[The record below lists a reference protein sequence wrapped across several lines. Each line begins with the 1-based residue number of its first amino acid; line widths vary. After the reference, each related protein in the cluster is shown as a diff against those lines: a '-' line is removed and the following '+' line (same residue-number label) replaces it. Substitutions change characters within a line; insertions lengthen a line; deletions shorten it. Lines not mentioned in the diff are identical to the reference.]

1 MMKAKITFLMLGF
14 MLSLAACDQPRP
26 TCYPIS
32 GQPCSPDDPV
42 HDLRAFWVPFT

>member
-1 MMKAKITFLMLGF
+1 MKAIATLMALAA
-14 MLSLAACDQPRP
+14 LLALAACDQPRP

-42 HDLRAFWVPFT
+42 HGLRAGWVPLI